1 MFFEIYFEN
10 PGLLPKYL
18 NGELVKKKYSCLP
31 PGSARVFLTFIFIC
45 STFVLEEVFFKVS
58 TGVG

>member
-1 MFFEIYFEN
+1 MFFEIYFAH

-18 NGELVKKKYSCLP
+18 YAELAKKKYSCLP
-31 PGSARVFLTFIFIC
+31 PGSARVFLTFKFIY
-45 STFVLEEVFFKVS
+45 STLVFKEVFVKVS